1 MYDDIINLPHHV
13 SATRPQMSMLDRAAQ
28 FSPFAALNGYD
39 AAIKETGRLTDEKIE
54 MDEEALNILNMKFQI
69 LVDSLDEEPEV
80 TFTYFKPDERKAG
93 GAYIEVTGTVKKVDD
108 FERLIVMQN
117 GMKMGKITAALPDM
131 DGDMRAL
138 AQQTISKLER
148 MTDADYDDQK
158 FQFTN
163 E

>member
-1 MYDDIINLPHHV
+1 MDKYKDIINLPHKQ
-13 SATRPQMSMLDRAAQ
+13 SSKRPHMSLLDRAAQ
-28 FSPFAALNGYD
+28 FAPFAALTGYD

-69 LVDSLDEEPEV
+69 LVDSLNDEPEV

-117 GMKMGKITAALPDM
+117 GTKMPM
-131 DGDMRAL
+131 DDILNIEGEIFASL
-138 AQQTISKLER
+138 Q
-148 MTDADYDDQK
+148 
-158 FQFTN
+158 
-163 E
+163 